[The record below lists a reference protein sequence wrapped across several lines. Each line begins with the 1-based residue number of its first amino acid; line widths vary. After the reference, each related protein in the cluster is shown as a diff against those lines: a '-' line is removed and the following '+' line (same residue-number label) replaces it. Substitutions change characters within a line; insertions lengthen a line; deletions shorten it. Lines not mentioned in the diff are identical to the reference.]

1 MNQTIYLTG
10 YMASGKSALAKAL
23 SSSLD
28 RATVDLDHHVEN
40 QWERT
45 IKEGIEQFGELEF
58 RRIERILLRELPTE
72 NQILSTGGGTA
83 CFYGNMDWMLAN
95 GLVFYLKMSPSDLSQ
110 RIIADREAGIVRHL
124 VDFVSDEDMTEF
136 VAKHLFER
144 QGFYG
149 QAHHIIDGSLPLEE
163 QVKALMLVLPT
174 DD

>member
-10 YMASGKSALAKAL
+10 YMASGKSTLAKAL
-23 SSSLD
+23 STSLD
-28 RATVDLDHHVEN
+28 RVTVDLDHHVEN

-45 IKEGIEQFGELEF
+45 IDEGIEQFGELEF

-83 CFYGNMDWMLAN
+83 CFYGNMDWMLDN
-95 GLVFYLKMSPSDLSQ
+95 GQVIYLKMSPSDLGQ
-110 RIIADREAGIVRHL
+110 RIIADREAGIVRRL
-124 VDFVSDEDMTEF
+124 VDGVSDEDMIEF

-149 QAHHIIDGSLPLEE
+149 QAHHVIDGSLSLEE
-163 QVKALMLVLPT
+163 QVKALMLVLPA